1 MMAYNLYNTLVHWF
15 SPSDQTVV
23 IACSGGI
30 DSLLL
35 AHVGYMFIGDR
46 LRVVHAVSPA
56 VPPEATERVIDQANR
71 YGWPLQTIETGEFL
85 DDNYLANPID
95 RCFYC
100 KSHLYDAL
108 VDIAVVSG
116 PDAIVVSGANIDD
129 LGEYRPGL
137 LAAAERGVRHP
148 YVELGIAK
156 ADIRALARDL
166 MLPYAELP
174 ASPCLA
180 SRLYTGTRVTPE
192 RLRFVHQAEQ
202 LVRKVSGC
210 KVVRCRLDGNRMRIE
225 MPLHDIKRLDSSLVE
240 DIAGL
245 ARDELPELIDVK
257 IDTLGYAPGRA
268 FVQRATE

>member
-1 MMAYNLYNTLVHWF
+1 MTLSFQEALARWF
-15 SPSDQTVV
+15 SSGDQTIVV
-23 IACSGGI
+23 ACSGGV

-35 AHVGYMFIGDR
+35 AHVGYILVGTR
-46 LRVVHAVSPA
+46 LKVVHAVSPA
-56 VPPEATERVIDQANR
+56 VQPEATERVIHQANR
-71 YGWPLQTIETGEFL
+71 YGWSLQTIETAEFL

-95 RCFYC
+95 RCFHC
-100 KSHLYDAL
+100 KSHLYNAL
-108 VDIAVVSG
+108 QSIAAANG

-156 ADIRALARDL
+156 AEIRALARDL

-192 RLRFVHQAEQ
+192 RLRFVHRAEQ

-225 MPLHDIKRLDSSLVE
+225 VPLHDIKRLDSSLVE

-268 FVQRATE
+268 FVPGATE